1 MTGQPTTPPPQSS
14 HKALVRE
21 TNGYSLRLLICSVKT
36 PCFVCSSWCCW
47 LPGRCC
53 CRGCQSS
60 SMDAATW
67 VAWSHNDGRLVWA
80 RHWVSWSHQWTS
92 FLLEMNWF
100 ASPARNSF
108 LEIPSVISEVK
119 KSQLMSVIS
128 CNFCLKTIFEASIF
142 FGGGQYDLFNQSPGL
157 DLEDTSHPMVCKQ
170 RKAKVPIRG
179 GHRLSCPLLYLT
191 GWKLY
196 TGQSCNA
203 QLLETSSLRFWDSF
217 KLLHTYKYVCR
228 RQSGQVVVW
237 KGGKPHN
244 KNIQGSTWD
253 EGGYRYTR

>member
-119 KSQLMSVIS
+119 NSQLMSVIS

-142 FGGGQYDLFNQSPGL
+142 FWGGSVWLVQPISGPWLGGYVSPDGLQTEKGQGAYTRWTPPFLP
-157 DLEDTSHPMVCKQ
+157 
-170 RKAKVPIRG
+170 AA
-179 GHRLSCPLLYLT
+179 LSD
-191 GWKLY
+191 W
-196 TGQSCNA
+196 
-203 QLLETSSLRFWDSF
+203 LETLHRTVLQCTVVGNIEPAILGQLQAAPYLQICLPSSIWPSSGMERWQTPQQE
-217 KLLHTYKYVCR
+217 HT
-228 RQSGQVVVW
+228 G
-237 KGGKPHN
+237 
-244 KNIQGSTWD
+244 
-253 EGGYRYTR
+253 

>member
-1 MTGQPTTPPPQSS
+1 M
-14 HKALVRE
+14 
-21 TNGYSLRLLICSVKT
+21 
-36 PCFVCSSWCCW
+36 FCW
-47 LPGRCC
+47 LILVLLVARKMLLSRLPKQQH
-53 CRGCQSS
+53 GCGNMSCLESQRWAVGLSKTLGVEPP
-60 SMDAATW
+60 MDKNGW
-67 VAWSHNDGRLVWA
+67 RWIV
-80 RHWVSWSHQWTS
+80 
-92 FLLEMNWF
+92 

-108 LEIPSVISEVK
+108 LEIPSVKVK
-119 KSQLMSVIS
+119 WKIPSACRSYLA
-128 CNFCLKTIFEASIF
+128 IFVWRLYSKHFF

-203 QLLETSSLRFWDSF
+203 QLLETSSLRFWNSF

>member
-1 MTGQPTTPPPQSS
+1 MGGWFEQDTGC
-14 HKALVRE
+14 HGA
-21 TNGYSLRLLICSVKT
+21 TNGQE
-36 PCFVCSSWCCW
+36 W
-47 LPGRCC
+47 
-53 CRGCQSS
+53 
-60 SMDAATW
+60 
-67 VAWSHNDGRLVWA
+67 
-80 RHWVSWSHQWTS
+80 
-92 FLLEMNWF
+92 LEMNWF
-100 ASPARNSF
+100 TSPWQFLSRNSQALKWSEKFPAHVGHILQF
-108 LEIPSVISEVK
+108 L
-119 KSQLMSVIS
+119 
-128 CNFCLKTIFEASIF
+128 FEDYIRSIIF
-142 FGGGQYDLFNQSPGL
+142 FGGGGRYDLFNQSPGL

>member
-1 MTGQPTTPPPQSS
+1 MGGWFEQDTGCR
-14 HKALVRE
+14 A
-21 TNGYSLRLLICSVKT
+21 TNGQE
-36 PCFVCSSWCCW
+36 W
-47 LPGRCC
+47 
-53 CRGCQSS
+53 
-60 SMDAATW
+60 
-67 VAWSHNDGRLVWA
+67 
-80 RHWVSWSHQWTS
+80 
-92 FLLEMNWF
+92 LEMNWF
-100 ASPARNSF
+100 TSPWQFLSRNSQA
-108 LEIPSVISEVK
+108 LKWSEQIPSACRSY
-119 KSQLMSVIS
+119 LA
-128 CNFCLKTIFEASIF
+128 IFVWRLYSKHQF
-142 FGGGQYDLFNQSPGL
+142 FLGGGQYDSFNQSPGL

-244 KNIQGSTWD
+244 KNIHGKYLGWRGLPVHPVASSDIFWSTIRITGCQYDPCWLCSRWLFMTPGF
-253 EGGYRYTR
+253 EFSKHKFPKITKTKLVVSPRRW